1 MIVWTL
7 FRRTRYHYKFV
18 GVTADWESISRQ
30 FKTSIYTF
38 RGEGS
43 SGQKNLHSTPVED
56 RSGGRRPDCLTATSE
71 VRGEAARNWSP
82 ASNLFE
88 FWKTGNLYQPS
99 WRGRGGGPGSRLAN
113 AGQILRAARR
123 QLIAGRAST
132 LENCLKLAILCWG
145 LQYIDW
151 SVRSTA
157 WGTASTQNESTNWW
171 SPGGGETGSK
181 I

>member
-1 MIVWTL
+1 MFCVHDITTS
-7 FRRTRYHYKFV
+7 FREV
-18 GVTADWESISRQ
+18 AADWESFSRQ

-88 FWKTGNLYQPS
+88 FEKQ
-99 WRGRGGGPGSRLAN
+99 
-113 AGQILRAARR
+113 
-123 QLIAGRAST
+123 
-132 LENCLKLAILCWG
+132 
-145 LQYIDW
+145 
-151 SVRSTA
+151 
-157 WGTASTQNESTNWW
+157 GTSTNLLDVEEGADLDL
-171 SPGGGETGSK
+171 SLIHISEPTRPY
-181 I
+181 